1 MARGEKWIG
10 IVLCICLVGCAGV
23 TLEQVENLGVY
34 TVLELAGILTK
45 LLSLDYREN
54 MDGLERLEEMYE
66 VELTDPTEAFF
77 EAAKEEIRAL
87 KALKIAME
95 TTGNRKIQQGEKEI
109 ERLIEAIDDL
119 ILRYDPDRVKDIAN
133 FAAIQQR

>member
-1 MARGEKWIG
+1 M
-10 IVLCICLVGCAGV
+10 
-23 TLEQVENLGVY
+23 
-34 TVLELAGILTK
+34 
-45 LLSLDYREN
+45 
-54 MDGLERLEEMYE
+54 
-66 VELTDPTEAFF
+66 TDPTESFF